1 LTPLEDYTLTEPTND
16 PVPAPAAYLIGHDPT
31 GASDVR
37 VEHICD
43 LTSQDY
49 QRYKAAD
56 RILYD
61 ILVANIFTYVQG
73 SVKVFQTIWQ
83 SANAALAANEIR
95 PNTDPHGVALWNTQ
109 LRASVLSLC
118 MAIVH
123 HQEQTYQTVCDRHGA
138 NSPAHQTAKEV
149 FGNLY
154 DSHRGYRYL
163 YGLRNVMVH
172 DSMDAISITAS
183 AARNAG
189 GPPIAVYD
197 LHIARSLMTK
207 STKLNRNLRDEFAT
221 LDESPSVLELLAEIA
236 QPLVDAN
243 RHLRDIVHPD
253 LTEACKTVIE
263 FDDLFEQRPG
273 TRALVHEQSPEL
285 IAGFR
290 FSYTSISA
298 DVIGFARTYRP
309 RRPGDAD

>member
-1 LTPLEDYTLTEPTND
+1 MTQPTND

-31 GASDVR
+31 GATDVR

-43 LTSQDY
+43 LAREDH

-56 RILYD
+56 RTLYD

-83 SANAALAANEIR
+83 SGNAALAANEIR
-95 PNTDPHGVALWNTQ
+95 PNTDPHGVAVWNTQ
-109 LRASVLSLC
+109 LRASALSLC
-118 MAIVH
+118 MSIVH
-123 HQEQTYQTVCDRHGA
+123 HQEQTYQTVCGRHGT
-138 NSPAHQTAKEV
+138 NSQAHQDAKKV

-154 DSHRGYRYL
+154 DNHRGYRYL

-183 AARNAG
+183 AAREATG
-189 GPPIAVYD
+189 RPLAVYD
-197 LHIARSLMTK
+197 LHIDRPLMTE

-221 LDESPSVLELLAEIA
+221 LDEDPSVLELLAEIA

-243 RHLRDIVHPD
+243 RELRDIVHPD
-253 LTEACKTVIE
+253 LTEVCKTVIE

-285 IAGFR
+285 MAGFR
-290 FSYTSISA
+290 FSYTSIAA
-298 DVIGFARTYRP
+298 DIIGFARAYKP
-309 RRPGDAD
+309 RRPSAAD

>member
-1 LTPLEDYTLTEPTND
+1 MTEPTND

-31 GASDVR
+31 GATDVR

-43 LTSQDY
+43 LTAEDY
-49 QRYKAAD
+49 LRYKAAD
-56 RILYD
+56 RTLYD
-61 ILVANIFTYVQG
+61 VLVANIFTYVQG

-95 PNTDPHGVALWNTQ
+95 PNTDPHGVAVWNTQ

-118 MAIVH
+118 MSIVH

-138 NSPAHQTAKEV
+138 NGQAHQDAKDV

-154 DSHRGYRYL
+154 DNHRGYRYL

-172 DSMDAISITAS
+172 DSMDAVSIEAS
-183 AARNAG
+183 AARATTG
-189 GPPIAVYD
+189 QPIAVYD
-197 LHIARSLMTK
+197 LYIDRSLMTA
-207 STKLNRNLRDEFAT
+207 STKLNRNLRNEFVT
-221 LDESPSVLELLAEIA
+221 LEEDPSVLELLAEVA

-243 RHLRDIVHPD
+243 RSLRDIVHPD
-253 LTEACKTVIE
+253 LTEACRTIIE

-290 FSYTSISA
+290 FSYTSIAA
-298 DVIGFARTYRP
+298 DVIGFARAYKPGRP
-309 RRPGDAD
+309 RDDN